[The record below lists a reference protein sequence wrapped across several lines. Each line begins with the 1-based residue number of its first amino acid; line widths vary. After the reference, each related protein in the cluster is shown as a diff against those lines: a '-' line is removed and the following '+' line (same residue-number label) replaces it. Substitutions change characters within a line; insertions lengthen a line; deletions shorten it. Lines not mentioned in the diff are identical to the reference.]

1 MFQNMRPGRTK
12 FSRGSS
18 PWGQTTRLPEAATPE
33 GPLAAINSLPTM
45 EAFTDLSYLKTFY
58 KQGHK
63 ASRRGTSRTSTEHSS
78 DEEADDRGHES
89 SSSSRRETP
98 TKIPVPH
105 VPTPTRRCKKRRD
118 EITDSEKDETG
129 SKLNEIVGVMKDSAH
144 DLVARSQSLAH
155 DSSSGEGQLLP
166 VDAWIHKQNAT
177 TQLPWFP
184 EASLQLGIRL
194 HHTRLSPG
202 PPCKLDHGYHRWLP
216 LLHRRLITLNLN
228 STLCTPPPQDQ
239 RLPLVLDSWSCCIP
253 SLMKWWAT
261 FLHGHFYK
269 VIYIWSFCYVCKV
282 SVITSLSSLGK
293 TFCWRTANPTYI

>member
-1 MFQNMRPGRTK
+1 MRPGRTK

-18 PWGQTTRLPEAATPE
+18 PWGRTTRLPEAATPE

-58 KQGHK
+58 NQGHK

-89 SSSSRRETP
+89 STSSRRETP

-105 VPTPTRRCKKRRD
+105 VPMPTRRCKKRRD
-118 EITDSEKDETG
+118 EITDSERDETG

-194 HHTRLSPG
+194 HHIRLSPG
-202 PPCKLDHGYHRWLP
+202 PPSSTTDIAGGFHFFIAGWSRSVSRSTVPYAPPPARPAPPTGGGFLE
-216 LLHRRLITLNLN
+216 LLHSQPNEMV
-228 STLCTPPPQDQ
+228 SH
-239 RLPLVLDSWSCCIP
+239 
-253 SLMKWWAT
+253 
-261 FLHGHFYK
+261 FL
-269 VIYIWSFCYVCKV
+269 IWSFLYGHLYMVILLCLQSV
-282 SVITSLSSLGK
+282 SYNIIKFIRESVLLTQ
-293 TFCWRTANPTYI
+293 R

>member
-18 PWGQTTRLPEAATPE
+18 PWGRTTRLPEAATPE
-33 GPLAAINSLPTM
+33 GPLAAVNSLPTM

-58 KQGHK
+58 QAGAQSISKGNIQGVHWTFL
-63 ASRRGTSRTSTEHSS
+63 SQMRRPMIVATR
-78 DEEADDRGHES
+78 AA
-89 SSSSRRETP
+89 RRETP

-144 DLVARSQSLAH
+144 DLVARSRSPCGTSLFIRRGSAFSSGCLNSQAECH
-155 DSSSGEGQLLP
+155 DITAVISRSKPPPWHSLTPHQTLPWASMQARPRISQGASTSSSQ
-166 VDAWIHKQNAT
+166 A
-177 TQLPWFP
+177 
-184 EASLQLGIRL
+184 
-194 HHTRLSPG
+194 
-202 PPCKLDHGYHRWLP
+202 DHAQSQQYPMH
-216 LLHRRLITLNLN
+216 
-228 STLCTPPPQDQ
+228 PPPQQDQ
-239 RLPLVLDSWSCCIP
+239 RLPLVLDSWSGCIP

-269 VIYIWSFCYVCKV
+269 VIYIWPFLFCLQSV
-282 SVITSLSSLGK
+282 S
-293 TFCWRTANPTYI
+293 